1 MRRLWLPLV
10 VLMTLVIGQTG
21 GAKATR
27 ALSLSFGEREAWQVS
42 ADEPWWALIDIR
54 DMLNVFHP
62 FVVSQTGKAA
72 GASRFVAIPKEWK
85 PPFAL
90 RFYCADDYFADP
102 ENHKPGQLGTE
113 SFFDHRFKQVL
124 IDDAVVWERDV
135 IDDNAFG
142 CPTIFT
148 VDISPH
154 VVSGKPFRLTF
165 RVFDRTSTLERN
177 DRDVWFIP
185 GTWYAPGDRKAE
197 EPPRF
202 HTAVWFGDPV
212 VGEKAAVGDAPQGS
226 RPHEADVAARHRA
239 RWPMAPPGDKMPLP
253 AIVKLVTP
261 TAIPAPGFPITCG
274 VPMPPGMLTD
284 VSAVQLRDH
293 ADRDLLAQAKAIGWW
308 PDGSVRW
315 LLVNAIAPAGAKPGE
330 RFRLDAD
337 SGARRAATADL
348 KVRRKGERLT
358 IDTGAI
364 RIELGGDPGG
374 LIDAVHLRGQTSPGL
389 MSLAPR
395 MTIRVDGTPAPVVA
409 TRQRIDVV
417 ERGPVVARIDLSGS
431 LDTARR
437 HIGRYVFRLYAYAGL
452 PTIQVNF
459 RIINDVKPEPYA
471 GTLEDPPLEVTDLA
485 LVGTIPRGMSSATVG
500 VDDGP
505 PLTSGAT
512 DISLIQDTADHFT
525 ATTADQATEGK
536 HAQGW
541 IAVTGAGGPVQASVW
556 RFWQQCPKSL
566 KADGG
571 TLEIGLFTPT
581 EAMPAYKPRF
591 GEAKRH
597 DMWLTF
603 SHEPLGAE
611 AQEALGLLAD
621 QPPRLFNGDWFC
633 RSGGV
638 NILDPRWFRNEPKLA
653 RWVVNAYGDVSS
665 ARVTGQFGIRNF
677 GDAPYGSQGQWC
689 NGYWAMVQ
697 GALNWGLASGDQRWI
712 ERSFEIARHI
722 ADVDSVHI
730 APGHPD
736 YDEWNGITCALG
748 SDHSVHNGLAKWPAF
763 QIGESLILHYWM
775 TGDPDSLDAA
785 IANADYIIRSK
796 SGLGS
801 VEARSQARPL
811 LTLLRV
817 WQATGEDKYRAAA
830 EQYLNVKYQA
840 EHVIDWR
847 RGAYIQPTYQNYR
860 CISAGLD
867 SMYAQN
873 VYEYHRLTGDVGAA
887 QLVVA
892 IADSVYAESMLPQEE
907 GLGSFIFYV
916 RYSRGSWYYTQM
928 AILFHMAYDLTGD
941 IRFLRAGRAAFARY
955 LLCVDANGNPMYQ
968 PYNNFG
974 WLDPEFGGWQKRFAQ
989 VKTEPF
995 HITTQTPE
1003 PDPARYEK

>member
-10 VLMTLVIGQTG
+10 VLMTLMLGRTG
-21 GAKATR
+21 SANATR
-27 ALSLSFGEREAWQVS
+27 ALSLSFGEREAWHVS
-42 ADEPWWALIDIR
+42 ADEPWWALVDIR
-54 DMLNVFHP
+54 DMLNIFHP
-62 FVVSQTGKAA
+62 FLVSQTGKTA
-72 GASRFVAIPKEWK
+72 GASRVVVIPKEWK

-102 ENHKPGQLGTE
+102 ENHKPGQVGTD
-113 SFFDHRFKQVL
+113 SFLDHRFKQVL
-124 IDDAVVWERDV
+124 IDETVVWERDV

-142 CPTIFT
+142 SQTVFE
-148 VDISPH
+148 VDITRF
-154 VVSGKPFRLTF
+154 VASGKPFRLTL

-185 GTWYAPGDRKAE
+185 GTWYAPGDSKTE

-202 HTAVWFGDPV
+202 HTAIWFADPV
-212 VGEKAAVGDAPQGS
+212 VGEKAAVDLAPPGV
-226 RPHEADVAARHRA
+226 RPHEADVAARYRE

-253 AIVKLVTP
+253 ATMKLVMP

-274 VPMPPGMLTD
+274 VPMPPGLLID
-284 VSAVQLRDH
+284 ASAARLRDSGG
-293 ADRDLLAQAKAIGWW
+293 REVRVQGRAIGWW
-308 PDGSVRW
+308 PDGSIRW
-315 LLVNAIAPAGAKPGE
+315 LLVNAIAPAGAKPGD
-330 RFRLDAD
+330 RFRLGVEPGSRPAVT
-337 SGARRAATADL
+337 SGL
-348 KVRRKGERLT
+348 KVRRKGEKVT

-364 RIELGGDPGG
+364 RIELGGDPSM
-374 LIDAVHLRGQTSPGL
+374 LVDSVHLTGEANPVL
-389 MSLAPR
+389 ASLAPR
-395 MTIRVDGTPAPVVA
+395 MTVRGNGTPTAVVA
-409 TRQRIDVV
+409 TRQRIDIV
-417 ERGPVVARIDLSGS
+417 ERGPVVARIDVSGS
-431 LDTARR
+431 LDAARQ
-437 HIGRYVFRLYAYAGL
+437 HVGRFVFRLYAYAGL
-452 PTIQVNF
+452 PTIEANF
-459 RIINDVKPEPYA
+459 RIINDVKPEPYE
-471 GTLEDPPLEVTDLA
+471 GTLDDAALEVTDLA
-485 LVGTIPRGMSSATVG
+485 LIGTIAGG
-500 VDDGP
+500 I
-505 PLTSGAT
+505 SGAAVGIADGLPLISST
-512 DISLIQDTADHFT
+512 GDISLVQDASDHFAAIAAGQT
-525 ATTADQATEGK
+525 TEGT

-541 IAVTGAGGPVQASVW
+541 ITVNGTGGQVQASMW
-556 RFWQQCPKSL
+556 RFWQQHPKSL
-566 KADGG
+566 KAAGG
-571 TLEIGLFTPT
+571 NLEIGLFTLT
-581 EAMPAYKPRF
+581 EAVPAHKPRF
-591 GEAKRH
+591 GEAKQH
-597 DMWLTF
+597 DIWLTF
-603 SHEPLGAE
+603 SHEPPGAE
-611 AQEALGLLAD
+611 AQQALGLLAD
-621 QPPRLFNGDWFC
+621 QPPRLFSGDWFC
-633 RSGGV
+633 RSGGINV
-638 NILDPRWFRNEPKLA
+638 LDPKWFHNELNLA
-653 RWVVNAYGDVSS
+653 RWVANAYGDISS
-665 ARVTGQFGIRNF
+665 ARLTGQFGVRNF
-677 GDAPYGSQGQWC
+677 GDVPYGSQGQWC

-722 ADVDSVHI
+722 ADLDSVHL
-730 APGHPD
+730 AAGHSD

-785 IANADYIIRSK
+785 VANADYVIRSK

-817 WQATGEDKYRAAA
+817 WQATGKDKYRAAA
-830 EQYLNVKYQA
+830 ERYLNLKYQT

-873 VYEYHRLTGDVGAA
+873 VYEYYRLTGDVDAA

-941 IRFLRAGRAAFARY
+941 VRFLRAGRAAFARY
-955 LLCVDANGNPMYQ
+955 LLCADASGNPMYQ

-974 WLDPEFGGWQKRFAQ
+974 WLDPEFGGWQKRFAR

-995 HITTQTPE
+995 DITTQTPE